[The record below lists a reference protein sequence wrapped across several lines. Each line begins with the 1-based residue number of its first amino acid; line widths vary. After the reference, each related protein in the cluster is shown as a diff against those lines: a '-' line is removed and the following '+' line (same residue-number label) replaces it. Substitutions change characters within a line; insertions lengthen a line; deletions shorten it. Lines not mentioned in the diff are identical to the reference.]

1 METIKQMNRGT
12 IIYTRAMLDY
22 LIRQGFL
29 PIVIIEHPTESGR
42 DAWVFISSPELNIA
56 MSNYSKAGEKSN
68 GKK

>member
-1 METIKQMNRGT
+1 MNRGT

-22 LIRQGFL
+22 LIKQGFL
-29 PIVIIEHPTESGR
+29 PIVIIDHPTESGR

-56 MSNYSKAGEKSN
+56 MSNYSKAGEKNN

>member
-1 METIKQMNRGT
+1 MNRGT